1 VHESQLEKQ
10 AIPSARQGV
19 AKSMPRFDCNVGYGN
34 FDCALRITQFSQST
48 IKECIERRLD
58 RVVIMTILC
67 R

>member
-1 VHESQLEKQ
+1 MHESQPEKQ
-10 AIPSARQGV
+10 AVPSARQGV

-34 FDCALRITQFSQST
+34 SDYALRITQFPQST

-58 RVVIMTILC
+58 RVVIMTTPC